1 MYGLKIRFA
10 VYFCFLTVLSFF
22 VYKSYQTKYTLSLS
36 AILQYLPDEQK
47 IEALQNIKTGNIK
60 IEILEKLGYR
70 EDNSFFYFMLCAGFV
85 LILSACLFES
95 FFYRRRQKK
104 EIENISSYLD
114 SLEKGTGK
122 LITKNGTL
130 LHDKLYKLYT
140 ELLCE
145 RENAQ
150 AEKLKFQKNLEDIAH
165 QIKTPITA
173 MLLSLENSSLTA
185 DNSSKRGSCTDAS
198 MLNATVNSMIKSLY
212 RLNELTDRLLH
223 SASLESG
230 TKRMKRNPLSA
241 YEACLEAYEA
251 CENLF
256 EQKGITAHIEHNDA
270 LISADYYWI
279 TEAFMNIFKNA
290 ASYLS
295 KGNSVNVFFNE
306 TPLYTEIVF
315 KDDGRGI
322 QKEALH
328 SVFNRFYK
336 TPDSNGFGLGL
347 HIAKSIAEKNN
358 GTLCAY
364 NENGAVFKF
373 TFYKT

>member
-1 MYGLKIRFA
+1 MCGLKIRFA
-10 VYFCFLTVLSFF
+10 VYFCILAALSFF
-22 VYKSYQTKYTLSLS
+22 AYKSYQTKYTLSLS
-36 AILQYLPDEQK
+36 AVLQYLPDEQK

-85 LILSACLFES
+85 LILSACLLES

-114 SLEKGTGK
+114 SLEKGAGK

-165 QIKTPITA
+165 QIKTPIMA
-173 MLLSLENSSLTA
+173 MLLSLENA
-185 DNSSKRGSCTDAS
+185 DNSPKRGSCTDAS

-230 TKRMKRNPLSA
+230 TKRMKRAPLSA

-256 EQKGITAHIEHNDA
+256 EQKGISVHIEHNDA

-373 TFYKT
+373 SFYKT

>member
-47 IEALQNIKTGNIK
+47 IEALQNIKTGNVK
-60 IEILEKLGYR
+60 TEILEKLGYR

-114 SLEKGTGK
+114 SLEKGAGK

-150 AEKLKFQKNLEDIAH
+150 A
-165 QIKTPITA
+165 
-173 MLLSLENSSLTA
+173 
-185 DNSSKRGSCTDAS
+185 
-198 MLNATVNSMIKSLY
+198 
-212 RLNELTDRLLH
+212 
-223 SASLESG
+223 
-230 TKRMKRNPLSA
+230 
-241 YEACLEAYEA
+241 
-251 CENLF
+251 
-256 EQKGITAHIEHNDA
+256 
-270 LISADYYWI
+270 
-279 TEAFMNIFKNA
+279 
-290 ASYLS
+290 
-295 KGNSVNVFFNE
+295 
-306 TPLYTEIVF
+306 
-315 KDDGRGI
+315 
-322 QKEALH
+322 
-328 SVFNRFYK
+328 
-336 TPDSNGFGLGL
+336 
-347 HIAKSIAEKNN
+347 
-358 GTLCAY
+358 
-364 NENGAVFKF
+364 
-373 TFYKT
+373 